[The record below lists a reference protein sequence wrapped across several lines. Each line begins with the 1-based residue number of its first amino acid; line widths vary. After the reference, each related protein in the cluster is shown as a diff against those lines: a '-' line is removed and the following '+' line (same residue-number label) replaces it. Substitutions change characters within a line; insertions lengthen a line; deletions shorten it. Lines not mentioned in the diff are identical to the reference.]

1 MLSAD
6 ILPYKKVTIG
16 SNKIIF
22 IRNLALKF
30 GQIFYATVR
39 AYNKAG
45 LNGEASSG
53 MVVVSQ
59 QPFLEVI
66 DGPDDIDVDF
76 QPSPNIIQGSWRY
89 TDACP
94 ITDVS
99 WKIEDLL
106 GRVVSDYR
114 PIPENANFF
123 FDDDV
128 KLQIGVKYFIW
139 VKTFDALNRTKIA
152 RSDGVT
158 ARIQPPYPGVVRDG
172 LGEDSKYQFSVSE
185 LSANW
190 YGFGDSSSD
199 PTQSIVRYEVAIGN
213 DLRHEDTRANVHYFV
228 NVGLNKS
235 YTFTNLNLTAKVM
248 TYYITVK
255 AHSFAGG
262 VVESYSNGIKVGLD
276 ESIIP
281 GSIVSTR
288 FQWATDKIAF
298 WWSKFLS
305 EIGITQYIIGIS
317 SQRPFI
323 VMDSYDCRTLSTNTS
338 IFDIAIENVGVNEFV
353 TIRDLKLN
361 HSSSY
366 YPTVI
371 AEDEAG
377 KCSLVTGQSIKIDTT
392 PPEVGNIYINR
403 LLSNVRLF
411 ALSNTELEVRWK
423 LFDDPESGIESVTV
437 TLLDCGY
444 CDADHSSCFAVGQ
457 EVAKNDTIVN
467 FYELQLVPN
476 NIYKVRLNVVNGANS
491 SVEVYSKVI
500 LLDLTPPH
508 AGVVKITDDWTV
520 SKNFQHKKDMLHGKL
535 AITLSEDVYKCSNQ
549 LTVYPTVGT
558 TARAWILLDKT
569 YSKDFYEEKST
580 GGYLGIG
587 YNADLSDITRSGI
600 MSAPLK
606 LRDGNYSSIIRCAN
620 GLNIVTTLAFVWTR
634 HLIPYEITNKPIE
647 TNFDATEFAN
657 KTGLTAD
664 DNGHHQSA
672 AEVELHLKETNESRV
687 TNTSQFNTEDFGY
700 GIHLLG
706 YKIGNNSNYH
716 GLFWAQTKY
725 LKVDRWF
732 QLDFD
737 PTEDEHIYTIFTS
750 KYIDDLDALTDL
762 KLFVDGVELVDIS
775 GLELGNEAKIALITW
790 NENGSRPEITDYFNP
805 FYSEAFFKY
814 VEIPNEVERDCRHG
828 TPFFD
833 GESGIK
839 EIWIGVSDNVT
850 ETGNIAPLQLAKEF
864 CPSCGGFCN
873 DSCGDQCNH
882 DEIDSDYVVIDL
894 DRTGL
899 DLKELTPDD
908 GCLNVRS
915 DDSCDHSTSYYI
927 TIKAVNFAGHSILA
941 HSNAIQ
947 IDITP
952 PSCTLVKCLD
962 PEYAEDEPV
971 EYLGSSSQIGSYWN
985 CSDDISLIDHYDVLV
1000 AGIDDNV
1007 TVMAPTNVQRKS
1019 RVKFNF
1025 GNDTFKD
1032 KHKYKVHTDVVNTA
1046 GMSASYDCQV
1056 QAFLTPPDV
1065 QDTVVTILNIS
1076 PVQPISGAHITGSQ
1090 NSVGMKWEGGKED
1103 AALYGMYKTVVKV
1116 TTDYWLVP
1124 LKQHVF
1130 PDLFE
1135 SKV

>member
-6 ILPYKKVTIG
+6 IIPYRKVTLD

-22 IRNLALKF
+22 IHNLALNF

-39 AYNKAG
+39 SYNKAG

-59 QPFLEVI
+59 EPFLEVI
-66 DGPDDIDVDF
+66 DGPGENDIDF
-76 QPSPNIIQGSWRY
+76 QPSPNIIQGSWKY
-89 TDACP
+89 SDACP
-94 ITDVS
+94 IIEVS

-158 ARIQPPYPGVVRDG
+158 ARIQPPYPGIVRDG
-172 LGEDSKYQFSVSE
+172 VGEDLKYQFLVSE

-190 YGFGDSSSD
+190 YGFGDASSD

-213 DLRHEDTRANVHYFV
+213 DLRYEETRANVHYFV
-228 NVGLNKS
+228 DVGLNTS
-235 YTFTNLNLTAKVM
+235 YTFTNLNLTAKVV
-248 TYYITVK
+248 TYYITVR

-262 VVESYSNGIKVGLD
+262 VVESFSNGIRVGLD

-281 GSIVSTR
+281 GSVVSTR
-288 FQWATDKIAF
+288 YQWATDKIAF
-298 WWSKFLS
+298 WWSAFLS
-305 EIGITQYIIGIS
+305 EIGITHYTIGIS

-323 VMDSYDCRTLSTNTS
+323 LLDSIDCRALSTNTS
-338 IFDIAIENVGVNEFV
+338 LFDIAIENVGLDEFV
-353 TIRDLKLN
+353 TIHDLKLN
-361 HSSSY
+361 HSSLY

-377 KCSLVTGQSIKIDTT
+377 KCSLVTGQSIRVDTT
-392 PPEVGNIYINR
+392 PPEIGNMYING

-411 ALSNTELEVRWK
+411 ALSSTELEVRWK
-423 LFDDPESGIESVTV
+423 LFDDPESGIESVIV
-437 TLLDCGY
+437 TLLDCGN
-444 CDADHSSCFAVGQ
+444 CDADHSSCFALGK
-457 EVAKNDTIVN
+457 EVARNDTIVN

-476 NIYKVRLNVVNGANS
+476 NIYEVKLTVVNGANS
-491 SVEVYSKVI
+491 SVDVYSKAI
-500 LLDLTPPH
+500 LLDLTPPN

-520 SKNFQHKKDMLHGKL
+520 SKNFQYKKDRLHGKL
-535 AITLSEDVYKCSNQ
+535 ALTLSEDIYKCSNQ
-549 LTVYPTVGT
+549 LTVYPAVGT
-558 TARAWILLDKT
+558 TASAWRLLDKS
-569 YSKDFYEEKST
+569 YSKDYYEEKST
-580 GGYLGIG
+580 GGYFGIG
-587 YNADLSDITRSGI
+587 YNADLSEITRSGI
-600 MSAPLK
+600 MSSSMK
-606 LRDGNYSSIIRCAN
+606 LRNGNYSSVIRCAR
-620 GLNIVTTLAFVWTR
+620 GPDIVTTLAFVWTK
-634 HLIPYEITNKPIE
+634 HMIQYEIINKPIVS
-647 TNFDATEFAN
+647 NFDVAEFDN
-657 KTGLTAD
+657 QTGLAAD
-664 DNGHHQSA
+664 DNDSDQTA
-672 AEVELHLKETNESRV
+672 ADVAVQLKETNDSRV
-687 TNTSQFNTEDFGY
+687 TNTSEYSVDDFGY

-725 LKVDRWF
+725 LKVERWF

-737 PTEDEHIYTIFTS
+737 PTEEEHMYTIFTS
-750 KYIDDLDALTDL
+750 KYVDDLDALTDL
-762 KLFVDGVELVDIS
+762 KLLVDGVELVDIS
-775 GLELGNEAKIALITW
+775 GLELGDEAKLALMTW

-805 FYSEAFFKY
+805 FYSEAFVKY

-839 EIWIGVSDNVT
+839 EIWIGVSDNST
-850 ETGNIAPLQLAKEF
+850 QTGNIAPLQLAKEF
-864 CPSCGGFCN
+864 CPSCRGFCN

-882 DEIDSDYVVIDL
+882 DEIDSDYLVIDL
-894 DRTGL
+894 ERTGFE
-899 DLKELTPDD
+899 LKELTPEDE
-908 GCLNVRS
+908 CLQIRAEE
-915 DDSCDHSTSYYI
+915 SCGHSTSYYI
-927 TIKAVNFAGHSILA
+927 IVKVVNFAGHSTLA
-941 HSNAIQ
+941 YSNAVQ
-947 IDITP
+947 IDVTP
-952 PSCTLVKCLD
+952 PQCNLVKCLD

-1007 TVMAPTNVQRKS
+1007 TIMAPTNMGRES

-1025 GNDTFKD
+1025 GNGTFKD
-1032 KHKYKVHTDVVNTA
+1032 RHKYKVHTDVVNTA
-1046 GMSASYDCQV
+1046 GMSASYDCEV

-1065 QDTVVTILNIS
+1065 QDTVVTPLNTIS
-1076 PVQPISGAHITGSQ
+1076 LPTSTAEAHFIESQ
-1090 NSVGMKWEGGKED
+1090 NSVGVKWEGGKDD
-1103 AALYGMYKTVVKV
+1103 AAFYGMYKIITINTFISLTPCPVCR
-1116 TTDYWLVP
+1116 
-1124 LKQHVF
+1124 
-1130 PDLFE
+1130 
-1135 SKV
+1135 